1 MWSSPARKAP
11 AHDPPQDRIPA
22 GIRGRSPRRNPRT
35 HSQKQIAQIASSI
48 RYFGFVN
55 PVLVDESNGVIAG
68 HGRIAAAKLIGMELV
83 PTVRLRDMS
92 EADIRA
98 YVIADNKLA
107 ENAGWNRDLL
117 ALEFQYLSTLEVD
130 YDLTLTGFEL
140 PEIDISLG
148 ELNYGATADEPD
160 PADRVPEPLAGDPVT
175 RLGDVWHIGQHR
187 LICGDSTRRETYE
200 RLLGPARAQM
210 VFCDAPYNV
219 PISGHVCGSGA
230 VQHREFVMASGEM
243 SSAEFTAFLSTVFR
257 HLAAFSIDGAI
268 HYQAMDWRHMAEML
282 DAGAAAYTELKN
294 LCVWSKTNA
303 GMGSLYRSQHE
314 LVFVYKAGTA
324 PHINNVE
331 LGRHGRHRSNIW
343 TYAGVNGFGANRSDL
358 ALHPTVK
365 PLALVRD
372 AVLDCSS
379 RRGIVLDAFV
389 GSGTTLIAA
398 EQTGRRGYGIEL
410 DPIFCDVTIRRL
422 KQVCGLAARLGP
434 DGPDFDAVADARALQ
449 ARADGAA
456 SQLEERRHERRHR
469 RRSGR
474 LSPASETVAVQEGP
488 DRKPGRAAEEARHLR
503 LRPGQT
509 ARPANDGQGRRPAAG
524 DAGQGSRAAAA
535 LGQGAEKAGFIC
547 DRVLARVVHQIQS
560 NPATAGATSERG
572 GSASDET
579 SPGRL
584 ATEAFHKLGHPPWK
598 DRDIGSRRG

>member
-1 MWSSPARKAP
+1 MTHLKIEYQPASALVLRAT
-11 AHDPPQDRIPA
+11 
-22 GIRGRSPRRNPRT
+22 NPRT

-48 RYFGFVN
+48 RHFGFVN

-117 ALEFQYLSTLEVD
+117 ALEFQYLSTLELD

-148 ELNYGATADEPD
+148 ELTYGATADEPD
-160 PADRVPEPLAGDPVT
+160 PADRVPEPLAGDPVS

-230 VQHREFVMASGEM
+230 VRHREFVMASGEM

-456 SQLEERRHERRHR
+456 SQTR
-469 RRSGR
+469 G
-474 LSPASETVAVQEGP
+474 
-488 DRKPGRAAEEARHLR
+488 
-503 LRPGQT
+503 
-509 ARPANDGQGRRPAAG
+509 
-524 DAGQGSRAAAA
+524 AAA
-535 LGQGAEKAGFIC
+535 
-547 DRVLARVVHQIQS
+547 
-560 NPATAGATSERG
+560 
-572 GSASDET
+572 
-579 SPGRL
+579 
-584 ATEAFHKLGHPPWK
+584 
-598 DRDIGSRRG
+598 